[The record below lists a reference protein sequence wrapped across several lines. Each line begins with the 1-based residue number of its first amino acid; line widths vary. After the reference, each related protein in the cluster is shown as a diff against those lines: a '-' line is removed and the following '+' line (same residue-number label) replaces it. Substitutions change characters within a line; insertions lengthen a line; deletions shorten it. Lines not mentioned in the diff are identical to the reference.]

1 MSSPI
6 STLLPDLEILKRFFD
21 SKMQDQPPEVVA
33 KIERAWRI
41 VDNQDWTVNDLKEME
56 DHQSETYRIAREAG
70 ISDGLPRNFAKELR
84 AFKNVYR
91 QEEEAAKA
99 LQAARS
105 M

>member
-1 MSSPI
+1 
-6 STLLPDLEILKRFFD
+6 
-21 SKMQDQPPEVVA
+21 
-33 KIERAWRI
+33 

-56 DHQSETYRIAREAG
+56 DRHSKTYRVAREAG
-70 ISDGLPRNFAKELR
+70 ISDGLARNFAKELW

-91 QEEEAAKA
+91 QEKEAAKA